1 MRAIAY
7 ASYGDLDVLD
17 LTEVPDPHPGPDT
30 MVVEVHAAAINPVDA
45 YLRAGHLDGLLDAH
59 FPVVPGWDVAG
70 VVTHT
75 GLDTPEFSVGDEVY
89 AYARKDVVSGGTL
102 ADKVAVPVRTAA
114 LKPRSL
120 SFAEAAAVPLTGL
133 TALQTLRRA
142 GVSEGDKVLIHGA
155 AGGVGTFGVQIAAH
169 LGAHVV
175 GTASAANHDYL
186 CDLGAEPVE
195 YGEHLIEHASV
206 YAPEGFDRIIDFAGG
221 ASLDSA
227 AALLSPTGTV
237 ASIADPRAATEL
249 GGHYV
254 WVRPDSADL
263 ATLGRLIDDGHVRV
277 EVAASFPLEQ
287 TADAYRA
294 LASGHTR
301 GKIVVTVR

>member
-1 MRAIAY
+1 MKAIAY
-7 ASYGDLDVLD
+7 SSFGDTDVLS
-17 LTEVPDPHPGPDT
+17 LTELPEPHPGPDT
-30 MVVEVHAAAINPVDA
+30 VVVEVHAAAVNPVDS
-45 YLRAGHLDGLLDAH
+45 YIRGGHLSGLLDTH

-70 VVTHT
+70 VVVQA
-75 GLDTPEFSVGDEVY
+75 GLDTPELSVGDEVY

-102 ADKVAVPVRTAA
+102 AERVAVPVRTAA
-114 LKPRSL
+114 PKPRSL
-120 SFAEAAAVPLTGL
+120 SFTQAAAVPLTGL

-142 GVSEGDKVLIHGA
+142 GVSKGDKVLIHGA
-155 AGGVGTFGVQIAAH
+155 AGGVGTFGVQIATR

-195 YGEHLIEHASV
+195 YGEHLFEQASLH
-206 YAPEGFDRIIDFAGG
+206 APEGFDRIIDFAGG

-227 AALLSPTGTV
+227 AALLSPTGVV
-237 ASIADPRAATEL
+237 ASIADPRAATAL

-254 WVRPDSADL
+254 WVRPDREDLRTLAAWIDEGHIHVQIAAEYPLERAAEAYRDL
-263 ATLGRLIDDGHVRV
+263 AG
-277 EVAASFPLEQ
+277 
-287 TADAYRA
+287 
-294 LASGHTR
+294 GHTR

>member
-1 MRAIAY
+1 MKAIAY
-7 ASYGDLDVLD
+7 SSFGDTDVLN
-17 LTEVPDPHPGPDT
+17 LTELPEPHPGPDT
-30 MVVEVHAAAINPVDA
+30 VVVEVHAAAINPVDS
-45 YLRAGHLDGLLDAH
+45 YIRGGHLAGVLDAH

-70 VVTHT
+70 VVVQV

-102 ADKVAVPVRTAA
+102 AERVAVPARTAA

-120 SFAEAAAVPLTGL
+120 SFTQAAAVPLTGL

-142 GVSEGDKVLIHGA
+142 GVEAGDQVLIHGA
-155 AGGVGTFGVQIAAH
+155 AGGVGTFGVQIATH

-195 YGEHLIEHASV
+195 YGEHLVEHASV

-254 WVRPDSADL
+254 WVRPDAEDL
-263 ATLGRLIDDGHVRV
+263 RTLAQWIDDGRIHV
-277 EVAASFPLEQ
+277 EIAAEYPLER
-287 TADAYRA
+287 TAEAYRT
-294 LASGHTR
+294 LAGGHTR
-301 GKIVVTVR
+301 GKIVVTVH